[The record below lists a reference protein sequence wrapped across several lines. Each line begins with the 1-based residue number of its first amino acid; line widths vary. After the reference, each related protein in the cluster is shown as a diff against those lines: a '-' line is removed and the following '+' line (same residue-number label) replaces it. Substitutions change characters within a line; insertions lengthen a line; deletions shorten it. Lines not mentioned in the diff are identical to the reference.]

1 MESFQCEIAAGEFTA
16 DKLRGGHVEIS
27 AGAGDVTIEKVDAMT
42 MTLEAGAGEIDIM
55 EAVVSEGEI
64 ECGMGEIYL
73 TLAGEETD
81 YECFTEC
88 GMGSVWIGDEEYT
101 ALGSEKRIHPE
112 QRKSLLSN
120 AAPGKLLLTFLSRSE
135 TLFIGKLIYRVFFKK
150 GEF

>member
-81 YECFTEC
+81 YECFHR
-88 GMGSVWIGDEEYT
+88 VW
-101 ALGSEKRIHPE
+101 
-112 QRKSLLSN
+112 N
-120 AAPGKLLLTFLSRSE
+120 GKCVDR
-135 TLFIGKLIYRVFFKK
+135 R
-150 GEF
+150 